1 MLAFCCQPGKIIS
14 ICLLTDAVTETLH
27 VPFGACTFAA
37 IRRRFQH
44 YLEQCHK
51 FDLGHTARSCKLSRY
66 GMERDVH
73 HHRPCIQYVASLT
86 KALQQS
92 QEYADRPFPKVQAN
106 VQPLQPAEQCIT
118 RISCVCTRQCGPSK
132 NSRPVGSHLS
142 AFGICRA
149 ILMLP
154 HAVCLDPT
162 NLCW

>member
-1 MLAFCCQPGKIIS
+1 
-14 ICLLTDAVTETLH
+14 
-27 VPFGACTFAA
+27 
-37 IRRRFQH
+37 
-44 YLEQCHK
+44 
-51 FDLGHTARSCKLSRY
+51 
-66 GMERDVH
+66 MERDVH

-132 NSRPVGSHLS
+132 NSRPVGSLLS

-154 HAVCLDPT
+154 HGVYVWTLPTFVGDVCALKIAAPLGLSVNIYDHWCSVM
-162 NLCW
+162 LALAFM